1 MVEPSE
7 SEKGGGEQYMTRRLQ
22 GHAKAGATQLR
33 VSPELQ
39 ALFTLLSRIVG
50 ENAFHKTVA
59 LDLLK
64 TASALVACNFR
75 SEDAALM
82 LCVSPEVVRQRV
94 HRIRE
99 RVLYGLR
106 ETGYNISPVR
116 PDLENHLERWDP
128 STFDEHAELSQEAE
142 VES

>member
-1 MVEPSE
+1 M
-7 SEKGGGEQYMTRRLQ
+7 
-22 GHAKAGATQLR
+22 
-33 VSPELQ
+33 
-39 ALFTLLSRIVG
+39 FTLLSRIVG

-106 ETGYNISPVR
+106 DSGYNISPVR
-116 PDLENHLERWDP
+116 PDVENHMERWAP
-128 STFDEHAELSQEAE
+128 NTFDEHAELSQPVEAE
-142 VES
+142 TES